1 MKRIAILLVLPI
13 LLTACEFSL
22 AGDVT
27 PPPDF
32 ASGISP
38 TPSSIEYPDTGPNPA
53 SGEPI
58 YAANC
63 APCHGVGGL
72 GDGEVATQLRYPPTA
87 LADLE
92 VSFLAIPRLWYETM
106 TFGRLESGMPPFS
119 GVLTAQQRW
128 DALAHVFSLSLDEEQ
143 IFRGEL
149 LFLGHEETIRSEVAE
164 IDELQFVTEYSRAGL
179 TELLRERLT
188 LTDEEDLEALAAYIQ
203 AQALGI
209 AETSADN
216 TVAAFGETAT
226 FSGRVIDGTDGYLP
240 RDLEAVIFGY
250 DHDVLAFSI
259 TVSVDAQGNFD
270 FSNAPLAE
278 DRIYFV
284 SIDYLGLSYF
294 SEFITPREDGTDFAI
309 PITIYETTT
318 DTSELAAEV
327 VQLVFEFPDPG
338 VVRVVERIEITNL
351 GNRAVTPT
359 ADGVPVLHFSLP
371 ANASDLQFEDGEL
384 GDRYIAVEGG
394 FGDLRAVLPGASS
407 YQILFAYD
415 LPYRSGMT
423 LEVPLDLPTRTI
435 LALVPEDQIGLEGSA
450 FELLSTQQIGEINYA
465 AYLADGG
472 FNPDDQ
478 VELILRGRHPIGGAG
493 LQAIVADDKLI
504 VSLAVLTAAVGIAWL
519 WLRRLAGTRPQT
531 ADQIMDEIIALDDTY
546 EKANI
551 KQSLYEKRRAALKE
565 RLRAIVAKSK
575 K

>member
-1 MKRIAILLVLPI
+1 MKRPLLLLLIPVLV
-13 LLTACEFSL
+13 TACEFTL

-27 PPPDF
+27 PPTDLT
-32 ASGISP
+32 SGVTS
-38 TPSSIEYPDTGPNPA
+38 TPSPIEYPETAPDPA
-53 SGEPI
+53 AGEPN
-58 YAANC
+58 YATHC
-63 APCHGVGGL
+63 APCHGASGL
-72 GDGEVATQLRYPPTA
+72 GDGEVASQLPFPPTA
-87 LADLE
+87 LGDPE
-92 VSFLAIPRLWYETM
+92 VSFVTIPRLWYETI
-106 TFGRLESGMPPFS
+106 TSGRLESGMPPFS

-143 IFRGEL
+143 ISRGEL
-149 LFLGHEETIRSEVAE
+149 LFLGHEETIRSEIPE

-188 LTDEEDLEALAAYIQ
+188 LTNKEDLAAIAAYIQ

-216 TVAAFGETAT
+216 TAAAFGETAT
-226 FSGRVIDGTDGYLP
+226 FSGRVIDGTDGDLAAN
-240 RDLEAVIFGY
+240 LEAVIFGY
-250 DHDVLAFSI
+250 DHDMLAFTT
-259 TVSVDAQGNFD
+259 TVSVDSQGNFH
-270 FSNAPLAE
+270 FPNAPPVE

-294 SEFITPREDGTDFAI
+294 SEFITPGEDGTDFAT

-338 VVRVVERIEITNL
+338 VVRVVQRVEITNL
-351 GNRAVTPT
+351 GNRAVTP
-359 ADGVPVLHFSLP
+359 ADGTPVLHFSLP
-371 ANASDLQFEDGEL
+371 ANASYLQFEDGEL

-407 YQILFAYD
+407 YQILFSYD
-415 LPYRSGMT
+415 LPYSSG
-423 LEVPLDLPTRTI
+423 LSLQAPLDLPTRTI